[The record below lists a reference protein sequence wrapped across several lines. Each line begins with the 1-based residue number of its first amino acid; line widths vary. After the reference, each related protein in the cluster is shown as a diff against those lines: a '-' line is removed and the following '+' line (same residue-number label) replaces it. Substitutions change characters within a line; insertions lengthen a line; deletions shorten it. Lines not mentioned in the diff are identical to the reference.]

1 MSNYIEPRP
10 IEVKALDGFC
20 LYLKFKDGKEK
31 VYDMKP
37 LIDSMKFY
45 EKLRNKEYFK
55 LVKTFYDTVV
65 WPNGEDVCPENL
77 YYDSV
82 DYEVW
87 KSE

>member
-10 IEVKALDGFC
+10 IKVKALEDFC
-20 LYLKFKDGKEK
+20 LYLKFKNGKEK

-37 LIDSMKFY
+37 LIVSMKFY

-55 LVKTFYDTVV
+55 LVKPFYDTVV

-87 KSE
+87 KKR